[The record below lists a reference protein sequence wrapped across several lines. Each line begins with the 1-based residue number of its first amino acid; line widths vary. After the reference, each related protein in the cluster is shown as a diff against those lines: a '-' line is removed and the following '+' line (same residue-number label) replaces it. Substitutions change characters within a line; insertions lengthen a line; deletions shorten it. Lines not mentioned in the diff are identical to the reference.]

1 MAGLALP
8 GVAGRPGEGA
18 GVEHPL
24 AMDVEAMRRA
34 GYATVDALVA
44 RLANPGADPVLR
56 RADPAEMRSRLGG
69 PPPEQAGDYGAVLAR
84 VVTDVLPYASR
95 TDHPGYFAFV
105 PSFTTWPAALAELT
119 AAAANPYCG
128 AWMESAG
135 AAQVE
140 LEVIDWFRMWLG
152 MPAGTAGVLVTGG
165 SAANLTALLVA
176 REVAGGPS
184 DNSVVY
190 LSDQAHSSLARTA
203 RAMGLRPQQVR
214 VLPTD
219 DRWRL
224 GPETVAAAVHADR
237 RAGRIPFAL
246 CASAGSTNTGAVD
259 PLHDLADA
267 CAAEGLWLHV
277 DAAYGG
283 FAALTSQGRAVLA
296 GIERADSVTLDPHKW
311 LFQPMECGSVL
322 IRDGARL
329 ERTFAIHPDYLDG
342 NAAHS
347 DGEVNFADRGLQLSR
362 GFRALKIWM
371 SVQTFGL
378 AAFRAAIQRNLE
390 LAEFA
395 ETAVRG
401 HAGLTVMAPATL
413 GIVCFR
419 REWPACDE
427 AETERRGIA
436 LIDALERTGAALV
449 SSTRLAGRHAIRLCV
464 LNPTST
470 EDDVRRVVEHFATA
484 PVPPA
489 RLRSAVAADPRADVV
504 ADPDKDVLRT
514 MPLLSGVP
522 DSTIRAVR
530 ARAARLDVA
539 AGEQVVRRWASD
551 RSFYIIL
558 SGRYDVFIDARPIR
572 TLGPGDYFGELAAR
586 DWGGGYGYTRLATV
600 RCAEPGRLLK
610 LTSED
615 FQWLAETEPTV
626 QAELAKALAERLQQ
640 R

>member
-1 MAGLALP
+1 
-8 GVAGRPGEGA
+8 
-18 GVEHPL
+18 
-24 AMDVEAMRRA
+24 MDVEAMRRA

-56 RADPAEMRSRLGG
+56 RAGPAEMRSRLAG

-176 REVAGGPS
+176 REAAGGPS

-395 ETAVRG
+395 EAAVRG

-419 REWPACDE
+419 REWPGCDE

-484 PVPPA
+484 PAPPA